1 MYLLNKSSTVKKEKT
16 QNKTKQQNK
25 TYLPLVLSQ
34 MKLALTCYVSKKF
47 QDAH

>member
-1 MYLLNKSSTVKKEKT
+1 MYLLNKSSTVKKEKKKK
-16 QNKTKQQNK
+16 QTKM
-25 TYLPLVLSQ
+25 YLPLVLSQ